1 MPQARPAA
9 MARNT
14 ARISRAV
21 PGAERKRTSENVPA
35 TATPAPM
42 LPLTISITTHTMPGS
57 SASVTAKLLVAAAR
71 VYERDDEPQRDRR
84 GEKEKKLPGGERA
97 GRECA

>member
-1 MPQARPAA
+1 

-57 SASVTAKLLVAAAR
+57 SASVTAKLLVQSPQREYTSAMMSPSAIAAAK
-71 VYERDDEPQRDRR
+71 RR
-84 GEKEKKLPGGERA
+84 RN
-97 GRECA
+97 